1 MSDLAVDVVDFEV
14 EAEVDAESLDDLVAV
29 VDVDPETDSAVVE
42 AEADSAVVEAEADSA
57 VVDSVAE
64 FVVPDSGDAI
74 TDEEGVEG
82 GEGEES
88 EEKSIFL
95 PLIAFPFEV
104 LLEEIV
110 EGDAVNSNELDF
122 VLSVVEVVSFDFVDA
137 VLDVEIED
145 VLAVFVCDDEAVSV
159 LGVSVVCSFSEP
171 DDDLL
176 WLRRSLFS
184 ILETS
189 DVVFVLNNKSE
200 AVCFVVPVVDKSVK
214 SSLFELA
221 DFFLFFLSEIEVLLV
236 TDVGELDPWVV
247 VDAVV
252 DAVTDSES
260 SLDWSENETSVD
272 EFDPPIADADLAVEV
287 VDNEVDVA

>member
-14 EAEVDAESLDDLVAV
+14 EAEVDAESLDDFVAV
-29 VDVDPETDSAVVE
+29 VDVDPETDSAVVEAEADSAVVE

-74 TDEEGVEG
+74 TDEEGVGG

-95 PLIAFPFEV
+95 PLIAFPLGV

-110 EGDAVNSNELDF
+110 DGDAVNSNELDF

-145 VLAVFVCDDEAVSV
+145 VLAVFVCDDDAVSV

-176 WLRRSLFS
+176 
-184 ILETS
+184 
-189 DVVFVLNNKSE
+189 
-200 AVCFVVPVVDKSVK
+200 
-214 SSLFELA
+214 
-221 DFFLFFLSEIEVLLV
+221 
-236 TDVGELDPWVV
+236 
-247 VDAVV
+247 
-252 DAVTDSES
+252 
-260 SLDWSENETSVD
+260 
-272 EFDPPIADADLAVEV
+272 
-287 VDNEVDVA
+287 